1 VTRPAIRYSSLYT
14 ARPPML
20 EARRLHVFGPL
31 SKPRP
36 VPLRTILSALVA
48 IGALGVVCTV
58 GTGVV

>member
-1 VTRPAIRYSSLYT
+1 MTHA
-14 ARPPML
+14 
-20 EARRLHVFGPL
+20 EAMRNVSPPL

-36 VPLRTILSALVA
+36 VTLRTILSALVA